1 MRNEENFIE
10 SINSMLKDI
19 STYCKGKDT
28 LGEEEGYYT
37 IEYNICTTEAFIEFV
52 IWEGNKEDVQ
62 NLVCGNLF
70 KTRAEAERELKNG
83 YVKNIMKG
91 FKVLNN
97 GKEIAD
103 TN

>member
-1 MRNEENFIE
+1 MRDEVSFIE
-10 SINSMLKDI
+10 SINSMLEDI
-19 STYCKGKDT
+19 STYCKGKNI

-37 IEYNICTTEAFIEFV
+37 IEYNICTTEAFIEFS
-52 IWEGNKEDVQ
+52 IWEGSKEDVQ
-62 NLVCGNLF
+62 NLICGNLF

-83 YVKNIMKG
+83 YVKNIMEG

-97 GKEIAD
+97 GEEITD